1 MPLVL
6 SSLSEKGESEK
17 ERKEALKSVDDAAFT
32 LVSASFLLGFSH
44 AAGGKEEEV
53 KEGKKALADDDISFH
68 ADSSFHEVPF
78 REAVDFLKSRV
89 PTLKPEWKKI
99 ERELQFRAF
108 TMALLTREDLLE
120 KARKHLT
127 AVAEA
132 GGGVR
137 EFWSGARKSD
147 WAEGLVAGYFETV
160 FRTNVQTAYCAGRLM
175 QYKNAK
181 NEAYELLFM
190 DDERTSDTCRS
201 LQSKCAGRAIA
212 KADRFWKV
220 VGYPPYHY
228 NCRTTLRAVYPE
240 EKPER
245 VSFTESE
252 LSHYREDVGDFGG
265 DPIASGSF
273 WKLTA
278 GMAERITKYGLTS
291 EVESFAK
298 KVGLKNYDIRLAR
311 GVGKRKLEGTEF
323 EAKIIN
329 GAEPKQHEIEIAR
342 ILKENGHDVL
352 FTPENTF
359 IKGIKNPEGVIT
371 DINKTV
377 EMKQVTSEN
386 LNVLRHRVKEAIKQ
400 GSDVIVLHLKG
411 AKPYSKEEISNVIKS
426 ALNEERAKRD
436 VWYILNGKLIK

>member
-1 MPLVL
+1 M
-6 SSLSEKGESEK
+6 
-17 ERKEALKSVDDAAFT
+17 EAAAFT

-44 AAGGKEEEV
+44 AAGGKEAEV

-78 REAVDFLKSRV
+78 REAVEFLKSRV

-120 KARKHLT
+120 KARRHLT
-127 AVAEA
+127 TVAEA
-132 GGGVR
+132 GGGVK
-137 EFWSGARKSD
+137 EFWSEARNRD

-190 DDERTSDTCRS
+190 DDERTSETCRS

-212 KADRFWKV
+212 KADRFWEV

-228 NCRTTLRAVYPE
+228 NCRTTLRAVYRE

-273 WKLTA
+273 WKLTR
-278 GMAERITKYGLTS
+278 GMAERAEKYGVMGEIVKRARELDMQSYFPELLQGYKTVY
-291 EVESFAK
+291 ETKAGGYVETALNAK
-298 KVGLKNYDIRLAR
+298 HNEEEMAHAEKLAKEGMKVYLLPEPNKIGR
-311 GVGKRKLEGTEF
+311 GGIKSPDM
-323 EAKIIN
+323 IIN
-329 GAEPKQHEIEIAR
+329 DALGDLKSCSGITSVDSRLRDACHQGVEIVS
-342 ILKENGHDVL
+342 LD
-352 FTPENTF
+352 
-359 IKGIKNPEGVIT
+359 IKG
-371 DINKTV
+371 DIDFVKVKKTCIDRLRRTGNK
-377 EMKQVTSEN
+377 
-386 LNVLRHRVKEAIKQ
+386 IKQ
-400 GSDVIVLHLKG
+400 ILVF
-411 AKPYSKEEISNVIKS
+411 
-426 ALNEERAKRD
+426 
-436 VWYILNGKLIK
+436 LNGEFYKIDSDSI